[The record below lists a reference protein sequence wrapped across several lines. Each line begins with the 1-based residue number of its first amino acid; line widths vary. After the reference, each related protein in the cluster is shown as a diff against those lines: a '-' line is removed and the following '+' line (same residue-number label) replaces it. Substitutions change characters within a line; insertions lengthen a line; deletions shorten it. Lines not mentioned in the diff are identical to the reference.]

1 MQFGG
6 VALATAVWTGVFVDT
21 RGPMRSLFLPIL
33 LKDTFAEH
41 PELRAKIVAHFGIS
55 DWKMSQWMAGT
66 KKPDPITRM
75 KLNDYISVLLRRKR
89 GDDLA

>member
-1 MQFGG
+1 
-6 VALATAVWTGVFVDT
+6 
-21 RGPMRSLFLPIL
+21 MRSLFLPIL

-41 PELRAKIVAHFGIS
+41 PELRAKITAHFGIS

-66 KKPDPITRM
+66 KKPDPLTRM
-75 KLNDYISVLLRRKR
+75 KLNDYIALLLRRKR